1 MTEIVIQGI
10 GGRMGH
16 VLCDM
21 IAQRE
26 DCCVVAGID
35 MKDGE
40 QNGIPV
46 YDSLEKLN
54 GKGDVIID
62 FSSPAAV
69 EKALPYC
76 QTHKMPIV
84 VCTTGLSEEL
94 QLKVVQLSRS
104 VPVFKSANMSM
115 GINVL
120 AELCKRAS
128 AVLGINYDIEI
139 VEQHH
144 HNKLDAPS
152 GTALM
157 LADAINEEMVTAYTA
172 FSNKG
177 VRVDPLYVSRIE
189 DNLGNV
195 IAEFT
200 PSMTEVFSEQAYYR
214 ILPMLKDVIDHGT
227 GGRVRFRYGI
237 TAPMGGKTGTTNN
250 NSDGWFMGFTPDLV
264 SGVWVGGE
272 DRSIHFDGMADGQ
285 GASMAL
291 PIYGLYMQKVY
302 GDQSLGYSQDSDF
315 EIPEE
320 YSDPCGGSS
329 YIEESVTAPVE
340 SIEGIFD

>member
-35 MKDGE
+35 VKDGE

-54 GKGDVIID
+54 GKGDVVID

-76 QTHKMPIV
+76 EAHKLPIV

-94 QLKVVQLSRS
+94 QLKVVQLSRT

-120 AELCKRAS
+120 SELCKRAS
-128 AVLGINYDIEI
+128 AILGVNYDVEI
-139 VEQHH
+139 VEHGAYHYVYDRSSVRQKRDPKEIGISSVRGGSIVGDHEVLFCGPDEVITLKH
-144 HNKLDAPS
+144 
-152 GTALM
+152 TAYSRSIF
-157 LADAINEEMVTAYTA
+157 ANGAINAAVYLAKKE
-172 FSNKG
+172 
-177 VRVDPLYVSRIE
+177 P
-189 DNLGNV
+189 
-195 IAEFT
+195 
-200 PSMTEVFSEQAYYR
+200 
-214 ILPMLKDVIDHGT
+214 
-227 GGRVRFRYGI
+227 
-237 TAPMGGKTGTTNN
+237 
-250 NSDGWFMGFTPDLV
+250 
-264 SGVWVGGE
+264 
-272 DRSIHFDGMADGQ
+272 
-285 GASMAL
+285 
-291 PIYGLYMQKVY
+291 GLYNM
-302 GDQSLGYSQDSDF
+302 GDL
-315 EIPEE
+315 I
-320 YSDPCGGSS
+320 
-329 YIEESVTAPVE
+329 A
-340 SIEGIFD
+340 SI

>member
-21 IAQRE
+21 IAQRD

-35 MKDGE
+35 VKDGE

-54 GKGDVIID
+54 
-62 FSSPAAV
+62 AV

-76 QTHKMPIV
+76 EAHKLPIV

-94 QLKVVQLSRS
+94 QLKVVQLSRT

-120 AELCKRAS
+120 SELCKRAS
-128 AVLGINYDIEI
+128 AILGVNYDVEI

-157 LADAINEEMVTAYTA
+157 LADAINEQNDGAYHYVYDRSSVRQKRDPKEIGISSVRGGSIVGDHEVLFCGPDEVITLKHTAY
-172 FSNKG
+172 S
-177 VRVDPLYVSRIE
+177 
-189 DNLGNV
+189 
-195 IAEFT
+195 
-200 PSMTEVFSEQAYYR
+200 
-214 ILPMLKDVIDHGT
+214 
-227 GGRVRFRYGI
+227 
-237 TAPMGGKTGTTNN
+237 
-250 NSDGWFMGFTPDLV
+250 
-264 SGVWVGGE
+264 
-272 DRSIHFDGMADGQ
+272 RSIFAN
-285 GASMAL
+285 GAINAAVYL
-291 PIYGLYMQKVY
+291 AKKEPGLYNM
-302 GDQSLGYSQDSDF
+302 GDL
-315 EIPEE
+315 I
-320 YSDPCGGSS
+320 
-329 YIEESVTAPVE
+329 A
-340 SIEGIFD
+340 SI